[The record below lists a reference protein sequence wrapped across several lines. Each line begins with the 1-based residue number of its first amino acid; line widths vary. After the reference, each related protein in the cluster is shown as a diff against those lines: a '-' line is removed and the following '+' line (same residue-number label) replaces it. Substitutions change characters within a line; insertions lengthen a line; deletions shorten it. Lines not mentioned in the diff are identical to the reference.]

1 MKAYSLYIRA
11 CRSHLAFYAC
21 FPNVARRT
29 SATFPGV
36 QPPSSTHARARRRR
50 RRWRLEPRLQRARF
64 IFDASSRAF
73 ARHVVREEIAINA
86 EAKSS
91 GNAATHDSSH
101 NMEEDDGDEA
111 AKDQVEQFEKEAA
124 IEQQILRTRAGANGA
139 QSRNAK
145 GKNGAKN
152 GQPPGKKTSPSG
164 ASNRGNGKAAQGS
177 GSRAKNKRGGG
188 RGGPTHAALNK
199 DQLSNTGC
207 ASNANYRGAQFF
219 SVIENQR
226 GCQFALTSS
235 SHEPCARFEHLRAAQ
250 MRN

>member
-1 MKAYSLYIRA
+1 VQPFS
-11 CRSHLAFYAC
+11 
-21 FPNVARRT
+21 
-29 SATFPGV
+29 PGV
-36 QPPSSTHARARRRR
+36 RQQRWAQPVAAKSAELERKKLERVQKAESNLSTVHAV
-50 RRWRLEPRLQRARF
+50 
-64 IFDASSRAF
+64 

-91 GNAATHDSSH
+91 GNAATHENSH
-101 NMEEDDGDEA
+101 DMEEEDDGDKA

-177 GSRAKNKRGGG
+177 GSRTKNKRGGG
-188 RGGPTHAALNK
+188 RGG
-199 DQLSNTGC
+199 
-207 ASNANYRGAQFF
+207 R
-219 SVIENQR
+219 
-226 GCQFALTSS
+226 
-235 SHEPCARFEHLRAAQ
+235 
-250 MRN
+250 